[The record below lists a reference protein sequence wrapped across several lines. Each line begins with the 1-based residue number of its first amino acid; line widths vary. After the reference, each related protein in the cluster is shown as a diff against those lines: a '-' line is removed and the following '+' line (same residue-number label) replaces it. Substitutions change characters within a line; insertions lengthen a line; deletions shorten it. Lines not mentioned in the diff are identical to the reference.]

1 MQLFPAPEQTIEFTA
16 HAIRNGEISC
26 VAVLERCLAQI
37 DELET
42 DIRAW
47 VSVDREGALQQA
59 RSLDEDLRSGLWRG
73 DLHGIPIG
81 IKDIV
86 DVAGQVTGAGSSWFA
101 QQPPANFDAE
111 IVRRLRDAGAII
123 LGKTVTTQFACFD
136 PPVTRNPWNLE
147 RTPGGSSSGSVA
159 AVASGMCFGAIGS
172 QTGGSLT
179 RPASFCG
186 VATCKP
192 SFGAV
197 PLEGI
202 VPLAPS
208 MDHPGPIART
218 VRDTAILLAV
228 ISGDTCGCLSV
239 LAQSPSEPPRI
250 GRLRGFFESQVEASY
265 QTLLDATLE
274 RFAAAGAI
282 VFDVPAPVNFEDVIA
297 QHRMIMT
304 TEAAA
309 FHQSHFERHRADYGP
324 CIASLVEQGLAA
336 KAVDYLSAQA
346 HQQTLRS
353 LLLGVMQDVDVLVT
367 PATTGSAPDT
377 ATTGDPRMN
386 APWSFSGFPTVSF
399 PIGLA
404 ADGMPLAIQC
414 TGRPFAETQLFGA
427 ALWCEAVVRQ

>member
-1 MQLFPAPEQTIEFTA
+1 MHLFPAPDQTIEFTA
-16 HAIRNGEISC
+16 HAIRNGELSC
-26 VAVLERCLAQI
+26 VAVVERCLAQI
-37 DELET
+37 DEHEASV
-42 DIRAW
+42 RAW
-47 VSVDREGALQQA
+47 VSVDRDGALWQA
-59 RSLDEDLRSGLWRG
+59 RSLDADLRNGQWHG
-73 DLHGIPIG
+73 DLHGIPLG

-101 QQPPANFDAE
+101 EQPPARFDAE
-111 IVRRLRDAGAII
+111 IVRRLREAGAII

-136 PPVTRNPWNLE
+136 PPVTRNPWSLE
-147 RTPGGSSSGSVA
+147 RTPGGSSSGSAA
-159 AVASGMCFGAIGS
+159 AVATGMCLGAIGS

-218 VRDTAILLAV
+218 VRDTALLLAV
-228 ISGDTCGCLSV
+228 ISGDTCGSLSV

-250 GRLRGFFESQVEASY
+250 GRLRGFFELQVEASY
-265 QTLLDATLE
+265 QALLDETLR

-282 VFDVPAPVNFEDVIA
+282 VVDVSVPMNFEDVIA
-297 QHRMIMT
+297 QHRTIMA

-309 FHQSHFERHRADYGP
+309 FHQPHFAKHRADYGP
-324 CIASLVEQGLAA
+324 CIASLVEQGLAV

-346 HQQTLRS
+346 QQQSLRS
-353 LLLGVMQDVDVLVT
+353 QLLAVMNEVDVLVT
-367 PATTGSAPDT
+367 PATTGPAPD
-377 ATTGDPRMN
+377 ASTTGDARMN
-386 APWSFSGFPTVSF
+386 APWSFTGFPTVSF

-404 ADGMPLAIQC
+404 ADGLPLALQC
-414 TGRPFAETQLFGA
+414 SGRPFAETELFAA
-427 ALWCEAVVRQ
+427 ALWCEAAVGR